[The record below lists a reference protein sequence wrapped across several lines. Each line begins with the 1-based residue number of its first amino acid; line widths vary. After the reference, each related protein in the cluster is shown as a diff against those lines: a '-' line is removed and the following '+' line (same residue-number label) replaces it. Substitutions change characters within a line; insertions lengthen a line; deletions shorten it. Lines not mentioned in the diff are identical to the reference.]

1 MTERMMRCWLLVI
14 RQARCYLEDMTAPP
28 RDRHIPD
35 LVSATEAAAMLGVT
49 RQAVQLMANNGQLL
63 GAKVGNTWV
72 FRRVLVEREATE
84 RRAQTDEQAGE
95 PDQAAD

>member
-1 MTERMMRCWLLVI
+1 MTG
-14 RQARCYLEDMTAPP
+14 ARDTP

-35 LVSATEAAAMLGVT
+35 LVSAAEAAETLRVT

-72 FRRVLVEREATE
+72 FRRVVVERS
-84 RRAQTDEQAGE
+84 
-95 PDQAAD
+95 AADRSRDAGVKGAS